1 MSETILQVEGLSK
14 HFGGIVANQDITF
27 SVAEGEIISIIGPN
41 GAGKSTLFKMICG
54 VRPKGSTRRP
64 DSGRVRFR
72 GQDITSF
79 PAYRICHLGLALV
92 FQETEPLRAMTAIE
106 NVAVGYLVRHDS
118 YHEAQQRA
126 EGILER
132 VGLAHRRNSTAS
144 DLTLA
149 ELKRLEIGRALA
161 TEPSLLMLDETMAGL
176 TLSEVQEALG
186 LVRRINGEGITIIL
200 IEHVLEAVMAVSQR
214 VIVLDQGRKIADE
227 SPGAVV
233 KDPAVVKAYLGGE
246 INNA

>member
-27 SVAEGEIISIIGPN
+27 SVEEGEIISIIGPN

-54 VRPKGSTRRP
+54 VRPKGSTRKP
-64 DSGRVRFR
+64 DSGTVHFH
-72 GQDITSF
+72 GQNITML
-79 PAYRICHLGLALV
+79 PAHKICHLGLALV

-106 NVAVGYLVRHDS
+106 NVAVGSLVRHDS
-118 YHEAQQRA
+118 YHEALER
-126 EGILER
+126 GGHILER
-132 VGLAHRRNSTAS
+132 VGLSHRRDSTAT

-176 TLSEVQEALG
+176 TLNEMQEALD
-186 LVRRINGEGITIIL
+186 LVRRINREGITTIL

-214 VIVLDQGRKIADE
+214 IIVLDQGRKIADE
-227 SPGAVV
+227 IPAAVV
-233 KDPAVVKAYLGGE
+233 KDPTVVKAYLGGE

>member
-1 MSETILQVEGLSK
+1 MSETILQVEDLSK
-14 HFGGIVANQDITF
+14 RFGGVVANQNITF
-27 SVAEGEIISIIGPN
+27 SVAEGEIVSIIGPN

-54 VRPKGSTRRP
+54 VRPKDSTRKP
-64 DSGRVRFR
+64 DNGRVRFR
-72 GQDITSF
+72 GHDITAL
-79 PAYRICHLGLALV
+79 PAHRICHLGLALV

-106 NVAVGYLVRHDS
+106 NVAVGYLVRHES
-118 YHEAQQRA
+118 YHEALQRA

-132 VGLAHRRNSTAS
+132 VGLADRRDSTAS

-161 TEPSLLMLDETMAGL
+161 TEPTLLMLDETMAGL

-186 LVRRINGEGITIIL
+186 LVRRINGEGITIVL
-200 IEHVLEAVMAVSQR
+200 IEHVLEAVMAVSKR

-227 SPGAVV
+227 SPEAVV

-246 INNA
+246 IENA

>member
-1 MSETILQVEGLSK
+1 MSETILQVTGLTK
-14 HFGGIVANQDITF
+14 HFGGIVANQDVTF
-27 SVAEGEIISIIGPN
+27 SVGEGEIVSIIGPN

-54 VRPKGSTRRP
+54 VRPKGSTRKP
-64 DSGRVRFR
+64 DSGTVHFR
-72 GQDITSF
+72 DQDITAL
-79 PAYRICHLGLALV
+79 PAHRICRLGLALV
-92 FQETEPLRAMTAIE
+92 FQETEPLRAMSAIE

-118 YHEAQQRA
+118 YHEALQRA

-132 VGLAHRRNSTAS
+132 VGLSHRREATAS

-161 TEPSLLMLDETMAGL
+161 TEPIMLMLDETMAGL
-176 TLSEVQEALG
+176 TLSEVQEALQ
-186 LVRRINGEGITIIL
+186 LVRRINNEGITIIL

>member
-1 MSETILQVEGLSK
+1 MSEIILQVEGLSK
-14 HFGGIVANQDITF
+14 YFGGIVANQDISF
-27 SVAEGEIISIIGPN
+27 SVNEGEIISIIGPN

-54 VRPKGSTRRP
+54 VQPKGSTRKP
-64 DSGRVRFR
+64 DSGSVRFR
-72 GQDITSF
+72 GQDITVL
-79 PAYRICHLGLALV
+79 PAYKICHLGLALV

-106 NVAVGYLVRHDS
+106 NIAVGFLVRHDS
-118 YHEAQQRA
+118 YHEALER
-126 EGILER
+126 GGLILER
-132 VGLAHRRNSTAS
+132 VGLSHRRDSTAT

-176 TLSEVQEALG
+176 TLSEVQEALS

-214 VIVLDQGRKIADE
+214 IIVLDQGRKIADE
-227 SPGAVV
+227 IPAAVV
-233 KDPAVVKAYLGGE
+233 KDPAVVKAYLGAE
-246 INNA
+246 IDHA